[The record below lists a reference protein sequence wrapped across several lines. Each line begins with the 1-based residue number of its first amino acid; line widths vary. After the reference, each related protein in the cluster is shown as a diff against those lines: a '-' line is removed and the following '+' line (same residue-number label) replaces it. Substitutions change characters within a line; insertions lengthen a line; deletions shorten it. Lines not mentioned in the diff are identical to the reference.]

1 LTTLVLL
8 DTNAYLRLAK
18 RVRPLL
24 GKKFGQKD
32 YVLTI
37 LKDVQ
42 NEVLRQPRLQ
52 FLYPWFDADELL
64 AQERLS
70 NTIKLSKDEK
80 ATLDAAASALHGI
93 VQMDPGR
100 FMKHRRSPPSYTD
113 CRVLAFGQ
121 IRPAVV
127 VTDDLAMHELAELTE
142 IGDVWHGHELL
153 KKMLSA
159 KLIDNDLVREIY
171 TALESNSLDGS
182 SDLPASWQ
190 KVKHTAFMKVFGKP
204 KAS

>member
-1 LTTLVLL
+1 MTTLVLL

-18 RVRPLL
+18 RIRPLL

-32 YVLTI
+32 YVLTV

-70 NTIKLSKDEK
+70 NTIKLS
-80 ATLDAAASALHGI
+80 
-93 VQMDPGR
+93 
-100 FMKHRRSPPSYTD
+100 
-113 CRVLAFGQ
+113 
-121 IRPAVV
+121 
-127 VTDDLAMHELAELTE
+127 
-142 IGDVWHGHELL
+142 
-153 KKMLSA
+153 A

-171 TALESNSLDGS
+171 SALEANRDVT
-182 SDLPASWQ
+182 ASWIEAQ
-190 KVKHTAFMKVFGKP
+190 HTTFSRIFGKS
-204 KAS
+204 KRTNSKTE

>member
-1 LTTLVLL
+1 MTTLVLL

-24 GKKFGQKD
+24 GKRFGQKD
-32 YVLTI
+32 YILTV

-70 NTIKLSKDEK
+70 NTLRLSKDEK

-127 VTDDLAMHELAELTE
+127 VTDDLAMHELATIAE
-142 IGDVWHGHELL
+142 IEPLWHGPDLL
-153 KKMLSA
+153 KRMLTA
-159 KLIDNDLVREIY
+159 KLINNDLVRELY
-171 TALESNSLDGS
+171 SALEVNKDFTS
-182 SDLPASWQ
+182 SWIEA
-190 KVKHTAFMKVFGKP
+190 KHTTFSRIFGN
-204 KAS
+204 AE

>member
-1 LTTLVLL
+1 MTTLVLL

-64 AQERLS
+64 EQERLS

-80 ATLDAAASALHGI
+80 ATLAAAASALHGI

-100 FMKHRRSPPSYTD
+100 FMKHHRSPPSYTD

-127 VTDDLAMHELAELTE
+127 VTDDLAMHELANMTE

-159 KLIDNDLVREIY
+159 KLIDSNLVREIY
-171 TALESNSLDGS
+171 TALESRRWDGS
-182 SDLPASWQ
+182 SDLPASWLNA
-190 KVKHTAFMKVFGKP
+190 KHTAFMKIFGKTG
-204 KAS
+204 

>member
-1 LTTLVLL
+1 MTLVLL

-37 LKDVQ
+37 LKDVE
-42 NEVLRQPRLQ
+42 NEVQRNPRLQ
-52 FLYPWFDADELL
+52 HQFPWFGEGDL
-64 AQERLS
+64 ASERVAHTPRLNS
-70 NTIKLSKDEK
+70 GEK
-80 ATLDAAASALHGI
+80 ETLDAAASVLHGL
-93 VQMDPGR
+93 VQMDPVR
-100 FMKHRRSPPSYTD
+100 FMTRHRSPPSYTD

-121 IRPAVV
+121 IRPAIV
-127 VTDDLAMHELAELTE
+127 VTDDLGMHELANMAG

-159 KLIDNDLVREIY
+159 KLIGNELVREIY
-171 TALESNSLDGS
+171 AALAANG
-182 SDLPASWQ
+182 DLPVSWIE
-190 KVKHTAFMKVFGKP
+190 VKHSAFIKVFGKT
-204 KAS
+204 AG

>member
-8 DTNAYLRLAK
+8 DTNTYLRLAK

-32 YVLTI
+32 YVLTV

-52 FLYPWFDADELL
+52 FLYPWFDADETVAL
-64 AQERLS
+64 ERLS
-70 NTIKLSKDEK
+70 NTIRLSKDEK

-100 FMKHRRSPPSYTD
+100 FMKHHRSPPSYTD

-127 VTDDLAMHELAELTE
+127 VTDDLAMHELADLTE
-142 IGDVWHGHELL
+142 IGGVWHGHELL

-159 KLIDNDLVREIY
+159 KLIDNDLVAGIY
-171 TALESNSLDGS
+171 AALESNAWGGS

-190 KVKHTAFMKVFGKP
+190 RVKHTAFLKVFGKP
-204 KAS
+204 KDS

>member
-1 LTTLVLL
+1 MTTLVLL

-42 NEVLRQPRLQ
+42 KEVLRQPRLQ
-52 FLYPWFDADELL
+52 FLYPWFDADEMV

-100 FMKHRRSPPSYTD
+100 FMKQRRSPPSYTD

-121 IRPAVV
+121 IRQAVV

-159 KLIDNDLVREIY
+159 KLIDSDLVREIY
-171 TALESNSLDGS
+171 AALDGN

-190 KVKHTAFMKVFGKP
+190 KVQHTAFLKVFGKP
-204 KAS
+204 K

>member
-1 LTTLVLL
+1 MTTLVLL

-70 NTIKLSKDEK
+70 NTIRLSKDEK

-100 FMKHRRSPPSYTD
+100 FMRHHRSPPSYTD

-121 IRPAVV
+121 IRPSVV
-127 VTDDLAMHELAELTE
+127 VTDDLAMHELAAMTE
-142 IGDVWHGHELL
+142 IGNVWHGHELL
-153 KKMLSA
+153 KKMLTA
-159 KLIDNDLVREIY
+159 KLIDNDLVRDIY
-171 TALESNSLDGS
+171 SALEAIRWDGS
-182 SDLPASWQ
+182 NDLPGSWRA
-190 KVKHTAFMKVFGKP
+190 VKHTAFLKVFGKP
-204 KAS
+204 KNS